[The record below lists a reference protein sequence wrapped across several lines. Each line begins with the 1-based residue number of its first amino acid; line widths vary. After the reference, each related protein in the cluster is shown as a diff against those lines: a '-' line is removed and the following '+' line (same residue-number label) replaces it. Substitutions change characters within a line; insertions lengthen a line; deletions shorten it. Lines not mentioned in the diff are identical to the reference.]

1 MTDLTNYGQP
11 WSDGDLETLAR
22 SRAEGLIYAECAA
35 HLGRTECAVR
45 RKLSR
50 AGQAKAS
57 GDWARWTVAEDE
69 VLRLGIAEGRLHRQI
84 AQELGRTK
92 AAVAMR
98 ACLLRGTLGTAR

>member
-1 MTDLTNYGQP
+1 MITLTSYGQP
-11 WSDGDLETLAR
+11 WSNGDLETLAR
-22 SRAEGLIYAECAA
+22 LRDEGKTYAECAA

-45 RKLSR
+45 KRLSR

-69 VLRLGIAEGRLHRQI
+69 VLRLGIAEGRPHRQI